1 MVSQFSVI
9 NRNSKIVNTFRW
21 LVLSSSSHWML
32 QYLTQREHFS
42 STLKDVLLTFQA
54 VWADSISWAL
64 PGRWRWTPP
73 CWPDRLR
80 PCPWSWRWSW
90 PSRRGLNA
98 LGWRWSGSS
107 SGRLTWPTS
116 SSPTAQCS
124 RCGQHHTYW
133 NTKNVRVQTSG
144 RYQVLMIFLWLLQR
158 QPVSISVFRTEWS
171 LFQIIRKRWIFFI
184 TEQEGYAVWHFVGNI
199 CHRFEKNYLNILIL
213 LIVSLLFRSYWLVV
227 ELGEWYES

>member
-32 QYLTQREHFS
+32 QYLIQREHFS

-133 NTKNVRVQTSG
+133 NMKKCLGPNIWQISGFYDIFVTVTKTASIHLSVPHWMV
-144 RYQVLMIFLWLLQR
+144 F
-158 QPVSISVFRTEWS
+158 VSD
-171 LFQIIRKRWIFFI
+171 
-184 TEQEGYAVWHFVGNI
+184 Y
-199 CHRFEKNYLNILIL
+199 
-213 LIVSLLFRSYWLVV
+213 
-227 ELGEWYES
+227 